1 MLLKNLV
8 IGSDLTSIVY
18 AFINDY
24 HYLVNNSIG
33 PLFFE
38 QGFALLGKKRLD
50 YTWSR
55 LQILLS
61 LQGKL
66 LNYDKN
72 KIIRLRE
79 REIKISQSGSTFKYE
94 FEKCEIFDPT
104 GLIFE
109 NMASSPTATFYE
121 VYDDFEL
128 SCLGKKHKFIEPKL
142 SNEQFAKEIHYYTS
156 SRVDGA
162 NYVTDCVVKSRL
174 THEQIM
180 SFDFSDTMARFAVDR
195 HLTSLGIRGNFMNL
209 YKNGSPKYRRPK
221 ILHKKRLVTERDMN
235 KYVDSETIKFLNKK
249 MENLF

>member
-1 MLLKNLV
+1 MLLKNIV
-8 IGSDLTSIVY
+8 IGSDLASIAY
-18 AFINDY
+18 AFVNDY
-24 HYLVNNSIG
+24 YFLVNNSIG

-38 QGFALLGKKRLD
+38 QGFALFGKKRSD

-55 LQILLS
+55 LQMLLS

-66 LNYDKN
+66 LNYNKN
-72 KIIRLRE
+72 KTIRLRE
-79 REIKISQSGSTFKYE
+79 REIKISQSGSTFKYK

-104 GLIFE
+104 GLVFE
-109 NMASSPTATFYE
+109 NIVSSPIGIFYE

-128 SCLGKKHKFIEPKL
+128 SCLGKKHNFIEPKL
-142 SNEQFAKEIHYYTS
+142 SDEQFAKEIHYYTS

-162 NYVTDCVVKSRL
+162 NYVTDCVVKSIL
-174 THEQIM
+174 THKQLM
-180 SFDFSDTMARFAVDR
+180 NFDFSDTMARFAVDR

-209 YKNGSPKYRRPK
+209 YKNGNPKYRRPK

-235 KYVDSETIKFLNKK
+235 KYIDSETIKFSNKK